1 MIDARSGIST
11 VAEFADRRFRQA
23 DKLEQRRAYDALD
36 AGHKSLEAERA
47 RADGER
53 LLRPPKCLIGD
64 SSTEIVPA
72 PDPEAKLPPAR
83 REIVDTLA
91 RPNMISVDASDH
103 RASVATR
110 AGVLSP
116 ALDAA
121 VSARAGNSI
130 EKMLCHQ
137 LAAAHMAGMELL
149 IRAEQSLTDLP
160 PVERARLL
168 NAAARMFEVYQS
180 GCLTLLKLKAGGT
193 QRIIVQQ
200 QQVNVGSG
208 GQAVVA
214 GRIRQGSRKR
224 GRSGKNAR

>member
-1 MIDARSGIST
+1 MTDARSGVST
-11 VAEFADRRFRQA
+11 AAEYADRLLRKA
-23 DKLEQRRAYDALD
+23 DRLEQRRAHDVL
-36 AGHKSLEAERA
+36 HERRESLEAERA
-47 RADGER
+47 RGYGEG

-72 PDPEAKLPPAR
+72 PGPEARLPLAR

-103 RASVATR
+103 RASDATR
-110 AGVLSP
+110 AGVLSS

-121 VSARAGNSI
+121 ASARAGNSI

-137 LAAAHMAGMELL
+137 LAAVHMAGMELL

-214 GRIRQGSRKR
+214 GRLREGSRKR
-224 GRSGKNAR
+224 GRGGKNAR